1 MALERKTQDYNFTS
15 GLSNVNPAEL
25 PPEALEKYRG
35 TLQQGIE
42 ALEKRYNEP
51 NWYKVAAGF
60 AKPQL
65 GGFIA
70 SLGSA
75 AEAAGDTEE
84 QRREQLL
91 PISQMKA
98 EIERSNMLLGQK
110 ENQNRVFQ
118 DWLKKNTGP
127 DGKVTPMD
135 ATTYS
140 RITSLGKDTDVAKA
154 AAEYY
159 TGAKAGLEIAGGAA
173 EVSARYPQL
182 AGALEDFTK
191 FQLNP
196 NADPAKLEE
205 KKKNYY
211 KLLENARPT
220 TIDAA
225 KWAAMSDDQKQREVE
240 GAAQAERTKGMDTE
254 EILRQQANQ
263 APERLGLLRS
273 IRDIA
278 LGAGIPESEVK
289 DGKKLSGQEQMAL
302 LLNEFGGNNPMEVF
316 ARAVSEG
323 KGPALLKDID
333 RYARQYKMS
342 DEAKNK
348 FQVLV
353 KLLAENQVSLRNSA
367 LNPTNAFS
375 ELQQTASPNIGN
387 SQKALVTLVD
397 LMGHA
402 EKNAQERYNY
412 AKENKLPYGQLE
424 RDVGYNKL
432 RSEYAQKHVEIA
444 TGDPIMTPP
453 SWYNP
458 SAGNVSAKPQAKT
471 EVKPEVKPQT
481 NAPAGGG
488 KERPKERT
496 INGQVWVRQD
506 DGSYIPKAQ

>member
-1 MALERKTQDYNFTS
+1 MAIERKPQDYSFAG
-15 GLSNVNPAEL
+15 GLGNINPAEM
-25 PPEALEKYRG
+25 PEEAITKYRS
-35 TLQQGIE
+35 TLDEQVK
-42 ALEKRYNEP
+42 ALEKRYEEP
-51 NWYKVAAGF
+51 NYWKVAAGF

-65 GGFIA
+65 GGFLA

-75 AEAAGDTEE
+75 AEAMGENVE
-84 QRREQLL
+84 QQREQQL
-91 PISQMKA
+91 PIAQMKVQMEQA
-98 EIERSNMLLGQK
+98 NMLLAQK
-110 ENQNRVFQ
+110 QQQNKIYQ
-118 DWLKKNTGP
+118 EWLAKNTKP
-127 DGKVTPMD
+127 DGTVTPMD
-135 ATTYS
+135 GTTFS
-140 RITSLGKDTDVAKA
+140 RITSLGENTDVAKA
-154 AAEYY
+154 AEKYY
-159 TGAKAGLEIAGGAA
+159 SGAKSALEIVGGAA

-182 AGALEDFTK
+182 ADSLEDFTK
-191 FQLNP
+191 FQLKP
-196 NADPAKLEE
+196 DADPKKLEE
-205 KKKNYY
+205 KKANYLKN
-211 KLLENARPT
+211 LENARPGS
-220 TIDAA
+220 IDPT
-225 KWAAMSDDQKQREVE
+225 KWAAMSIEQKQREVE

-342 DEAKNK
+342 EEAKNK

-353 KLLAENQVSLRNSA
+353 KMLAENQVSLRNSA

-432 RSEYAQKHVEIA
+432 RSDYAQKHVEIA

-453 SWYNP
+453 GWYNP
-458 SAGNVSAKPQAKT
+458 SAGNVSAKPQAK
-471 EVKPEVKPQT
+471 PEAKPQT
-481 NAPAGGG
+481 NAPSASSSSNLTLEAIRA
-488 KERPKERT
+488 ERAKREAAKKQNP
-496 INGQVWVRQD
+496 
-506 DGSYIPKAQ
+506 